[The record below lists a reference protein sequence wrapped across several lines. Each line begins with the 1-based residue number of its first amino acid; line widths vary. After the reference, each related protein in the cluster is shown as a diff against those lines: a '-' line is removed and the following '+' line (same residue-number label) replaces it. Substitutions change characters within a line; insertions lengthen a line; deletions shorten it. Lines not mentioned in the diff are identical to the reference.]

1 MTIDLNSSVK
11 QVGPLVTQIIGFT
24 NGSKKTF
31 YNIISDS
38 ITQSEF
44 TSMRTIEGYMIK
56 IATDKVLWLEIH
68 EQN

>member
-31 YNIISDS
+31 TNIISNT

-44 TSMRTIEGYMIK
+44 TSMMTSAGYMIK
-56 IATDKVLWLEIH
+56 IATDKVLWVEVH
-68 EQN
+68 PQ